1 MFYAPF
7 GLMVVLLRFHSHMRS
22 MVLVLWEVG
31 TILGNGYR
39 IQGQNCCIAS
49 GEWNA
54 SRVSLHEFD
63 IRYIMF
69 KVTHVECISV
79 V

>member
-7 GLMVVLLRFHSHMRS
+7 GVMVVLLRFHSRMRS
-22 MVLVLWEVG
+22 MVLVLWEAG
-31 TILGNGYR
+31 TILGNGYG

-54 SRVSLHEFD
+54 SRVSLQEFD
-63 IRYIMF
+63 IR
-69 KVTHVECISV
+69 
-79 V
+79 